1 MQFIENIDF
10 SILYWIQENL
20 RCAFLDV
27 IFPFFS
33 TVCNNGEIWIV
44 AGIVLLFFKKYRRYG
59 IFLLVA
65 LLLGSLIGNEIIKP
79 LVARVR
85 PCNAVS
91 TLPDMLVSVPSSFSF
106 PSGHTVS
113 SVVGATVLTRANK
126 RFGYAAIPVAALIAF
141 SRLYVFVHFPTD
153 VLTGAI
159 LGFAI
164 GFLCVTFGNKLF
176 DRYSWFMT
184 GTKKD
189 EN

>member
-10 SILYWIQENL
+10 SILFWIQEHL

-27 IFPFFS
+27 VLPFL
-33 TVCNNGEIWIV
+33 TTICNNGEIWI
-44 AGIVLLFFKKYRRYG
+44 AGAIVLLFFKKYRRYG
-59 IFLLVA
+59 VFLLVA

-85 PCNAVS
+85 PCNSVS
-91 TLPDMLVSVPSSFSF
+91 MLPDMLVSVPSSFSF

-113 SVVGATVLTRANK
+113 SAVGATVLTRANK
-126 RFGYAAIPVAALIAF
+126 KFGFAAIPVAALIAF

-153 VLTGAI
+153 VLAGAI

-164 GFLCVTFGNKLF
+164 GFVCVTFGNKLF
-176 DRYSWFMT
+176 DRYSWFPT
-184 GTKKD
+184 NTK
-189 EN
+189 